1 MYRQLLRVPA
11 PSLAPPARVSFG
23 AVAQRRL
30 ESSDGSSTPGKG
42 DKEPKTSKYSRAN
55 VRKNVRGYV
64 FTRYFDY
71 LQNYD
76 KVLEKKFPAAM
87 HVYRVFMVGVKDF
100 FSDTK
105 KFLKITRIVNTSPAG
120 LRALTRKEMELYYQM
135 PRDMMKVAPVLLISA
150 LPFANYVIFPLAYM
164 YPRYFLTSHF
174 WDIRQKSE
182 FQQLYLKERI
192 THNRRIFRYLQA
204 KLELLR
210 PVEEDFTRL
219 ANILGLLGSGLHPT
233 AQEILASRH
242 IFAKPPYNMGALSS
256 GHVGALCHLH
266 GVRTGL
272 LKRARLSER
281 FHIFRHMDRAI
292 KHEGGVHNMSP
303 DALKHACFLRG
314 LNPTLLSNEQMIEW
328 LREWVTVSLAVDTDT
343 MSLFLHL
350 PILIAYNHPNNWRL
364 THK

>member
-1 MYRQLLRVPA
+1 MYRQFLRITH
-11 PSLAPPARVSFG
+11 PSYTCPVRVSF
-23 AVAQRRL
+23 APVTQKRF
-30 ESSDGSSTPGKG
+30 ETSDSSSNPSE
-42 DKEPKTSKYSRAN
+42 DKKSKYSRAN

-87 HVYRVFMVGVKDF
+87 HVYRVFMVGIKDF
-100 FSDTK
+100 YADTK
-105 KFLKITRIVNTSPAG
+105 KFLKITRIANTSPNG
-120 LRALTRKEMELYYQM
+120 LKALTRKELELYYQM

-174 WDIRQKSE
+174 WNIRQKSE
-182 FQQLYLKERI
+182 FQQLFLKERI
-192 THNRRIFRYLQA
+192 VHNRRIFRYLQA
-204 KLELLR
+204 KLETLR
-210 PVEEDFTRL
+210 PEAEDFSRL

-233 AQEILASRH
+233 AQEILA
-242 IFAKPPYNMGALSS
+242 AKPIFGKAPYQMSSLSS
-256 GHVGALCHLH
+256 GHVATLCHLH

-272 LKRARLSER
+272 LKRARLAER
-281 FHIFRHMDRAI
+281 FQLFQHMDRAI
-292 KHEGGVHNMSP
+292 KHEGGVHNMQP

-314 LNPTLLSNEQMIEW
+314 LNPTNLSNDHMIEW
-328 LREWVTVSLAVDTDT
+328 LRDWVTVSLAVDTDT
-343 MSLFLHL
+343 MSLFFHL
-350 PILIAYNHPNNWRL
+350 PILIAYNHPNNWKL

>member
-1 MYRQLLRVPA
+1 MLRH
-11 PSLAPPARVSFG
+11 LRKITPPGFLSQNRLSFIP
-23 AVAQRRL
+23 VLQQRA
-30 ESSDGSSTPGKG
+30 ESSENSNKD
-42 DKEPKTSKYSRAN
+42 DKEKGSKYSRAN

-100 FSDTK
+100 FGDFK
-105 KFLKITRIVNTSPAG
+105 KFLKITRIANTSPNG
-120 LRALTRKEMELYYQM
+120 LKALTRKELELYYQM
-135 PRDMMKVAPVLLISA
+135 PRDMMKIAPVLLISA

-164 YPRYFLTSHF
+164 YPRHFLTSHF

-182 FQQLYLKERI
+182 FHQLYLKEKI
-192 THNRRIFRYLQA
+192 IHNRRIFRYMQS
-204 KLELLR
+204 KLEVLR
-210 PVEEDFTRL
+210 PIEEDFNKL
-219 ANILGLLGSGLHPT
+219 SYILGLLGSGLHPT
-233 AQEILASRH
+233 AQEILATKH
-242 IFAKPPYNMGALSS
+242 IFGQNPYQMSSLTS
-256 GHVGALCHLH
+256 GHVAALCHLH

-272 LKRARLSER
+272 LKRARLAER
-281 FHIFRHMDRAI
+281 FHLFRHMDRAI
-292 KHEGGVHNMSP
+292 KHEGGVHNMQP

-314 LNPTLLSNEQMIEW
+314 LNPTNLSNEQMIEW

-343 MSLFLHL
+343 MSLFFHL